1 MNRRNDENDEDD
13 LYIFLE
19 KYQYR
24 IFGIVLIISLLVGYY
39 DYEKA
44 CQKLNKEL
52 TVIEYIMLDKKNI

>member
-1 MNRRNDENDEDD
+1 MNKKNDEDD
-13 LYIFLE
+13 LYTFLE
-19 KYQYR
+19 KYQYK

-44 CQKLNKEL
+44 CQKLNREL

>member
-24 IFGIVLIISLLVGYY
+24 IFGIALIISLLVGYY

>member
-1 MNRRNDENDEDD
+1 MNKRNDEDD

-24 IFGIVLIISLLVGYY
+24 IFGIALIIFLLVGYY

-52 TVIEYIMLDKKNI
+52 TIIEYIMLDKKNI

>member
-1 MNRRNDENDEDD
+1 MNKRNDEDD
-13 LYIFLE
+13 LYTFLE

-24 IFGIVLIISLLVGYY
+24 IFGIALIISLLVGYY

-52 TVIEYIMLDKKNI
+52 TVIEYIMLDKKSI